1 MWGSRSAQICS
12 AGTVSAHG
20 CARSDAAGR
29 SDFGRILRGLLP
41 SHGQCDRDSADE
53 QKPRATDEAGQLG
66 TGAGQVAAVSGLASV
81 RIAIG
86 AAAVVL
92 IAVAAAGIGVVADRE
107 LAGQFV
113 VTAGDGDL
121 VIADVGR
128 GV

>member
-12 AGTVSAHG
+12 AGTVSVHG
-20 CARSDAAGR
+20 CARSNAAGR

-92 IAVAAAGIGVVADRE
+92 IAVADRE